1 MHMHIQSQGGSDLE
15 GDAHT
20 LCDQQEGGTF
30 RQEGSMSGA
39 AVAERTDRKNSGSP
53 YKPLLGGSTDG
64 DLTGAAAA
72 ATVATS
78 AAADAAAAAMA
89 AASEGKG
96 GRRDRDGASGSGG
109 ASGAAKKLVFKKE
122 GEVGGSHGMPDADG
136 SASSAVRGIA
146 GGLLSGPLGGRR
158 PSAALE
164 AGAQGDGRGGSVGQ
178 VAPSASS
185 STTLK
190 QPNSLDLDHGGASS
204 SSATAAAAAAA
215 AAGAGAG
222 AGAAATGAD
231 ADAASGAAAAF
242 STSNPLSAA
251 AYAQVSRLRE
261 ACLGGSWSAST
272 CKHTSPTLT
281 HTLTSTNKYTQ
292 IHTNTHSLTHTHSH
306 SHSHTHS
313 HTHTQI
319 HTNTHTL
326 THSLTHT
333 HTLTHTNTHKY
344 TQIHTNTHT
353 HALTHNHT
361 HTCHITR
368 KPHVMKLQGRSAL
381 ALRSCTLSERYTCA
395 LSAGAHTHTHTT
407 HTHTYTHTSTH
418 AYSYMATSR
427 SMRYLKQQPCQTPAK
442 ARSTLELK
450 QAAAVLCTPFQVM
463 RRVSQNL
470 NYLHLV

>member
-1 MHMHIQSQGGSDLE
+1 
-15 GDAHT
+15 
-20 LCDQQEGGTF
+20 
-30 RQEGSMSGA
+30 MSGA

-292 IHTNTHSLTHTHSH
+292 IHTNTHKHTHSRTH
-306 SHSHTHS
+306 TQSHTHLPYNS
-313 HTHTQI
+313 QATCDEI
-319 HTNTHTL
+319 ARSECFGL
-326 THSLTHT
+326 KELHSFREVHLRSFGRCTHT
-333 HTLTHTNTHKY
+333 HTH
-344 TQIHTNTHT
+344 NTHT
-353 HALTHNHT
+353 HLYTHKHA
-361 HTCHITR
+361 C
-368 KPHVMKLQGRSAL
+368 LQLHGNEPVDEI
-381 ALRSCTLSERYTCA
+381 SEAAA
-395 LSAGAHTHTHTT
+395 LSNASKSPQHPGAEAGSGSVVHTI
-407 HTHTYTHTSTH
+407 SGN
-418 AYSYMATSR
+418 A
-427 SMRYLKQQPCQTPAK
+427 
-442 ARSTLELK
+442 
-450 QAAAVLCTPFQVM
+450 
-463 RRVSQNL
+463 
-470 NYLHLV
+470 